1 MAQKGTKYS
10 ILQKD
15 EDVARWLRGVRR
27 GSPITAEVSLRR
39 LGKLCKLL
47 STTPRGLVKSAK
59 KDLKK
64 FQDSLD
70 DMVTKLESENKSPG
84 YILDLL
90 KTLRSWLRY
99 NNIQLMRKIQVSN
112 PNATPTIENEQ
123 IPTQTELA
131 KILRTTPSRIRVAI
145 ALMAFADL
153 RPESIGNHDGT
164 DGLTLKKLPEMKI
177 RDGEVTFEKIPTM
190 VTIRSPLSKTRI
202 KYFTF
207 LSQEGC
213 SYLREYLEER
223 MRNGEK
229 LSPETPLIGHDRPG
243 AAEKEFVMTRKIT
256 HFIRKYMRAAGVY
269 KRPYVLRAYAE
280 TQLIIAESKNKISH
294 PYLQFIA
301 GHKGD
306 IEARYSTN
314 KGILPP
320 DMIEDMRNMY
330 KECEPYLNSTTI
342 NPDQNDLIK
351 QVKLESLKSIAKSIF
366 GIDLQDILHQKEV
379 ENKEELTPETE
390 LETIEDALKQ
400 FREGTTVNT
409 SEDEDAL
416 KKFQEGYKIPS
427 IGVAKSESKLV
438 TEDELEDYL
447 NNGWEMIQ
455 IINSKILIRKIIQ

>member
-1 MAQKGTKYS
+1 LAQKGTKYS

-15 EDVARWLRGVRR
+15 EDVNRWLKGVRR

-39 LGKLCKLL
+39 LGKLCELL
-47 STTPRGLVKSAK
+47 STTPKGLVKSAK
-59 KDLKK
+59 KNLKK

-99 NNIQLMRKIQVSN
+99 NDIQLMRKIQVSN

-131 KILRTTPSRIRVAI
+131 KILRTAPPRIRVAI
-145 ALMAFADL
+145 ALMAYADL
-153 RPESIGNHDGT
+153 RPESIGNHNGT
-164 DGLTLKKLPEMKI
+164 DGIALKDLPEIKI
-177 RDGEVTFEKIPTM
+177 RKLEVTFEKIPTM
-190 VTIRSPLSKTRI
+190 ITIRSPLSKTRI

-213 SYLREYLEER
+213 NYLKEYLEER
-223 MRNGEK
+223 LRNGEK
-229 LSPETPLIGHDRPG
+229 LSPETPLIGHERPG
-243 AAEKEFVMTRKIT
+243 AAEKKFAMTRKIS

-280 TQLIIAESKNKISH
+280 TQLIIAESKGKISH

-320 DMIEDMRNMY
+320 DMIEDMRSMY
-330 KECEPYLNSTTI
+330 KECEPFLNSSTI
-342 NPDQNDLIK
+342 NPDQNDLVK
-351 QVKLESLKSIAKSIF
+351 QVKLESLKSIAKNVF
-366 GIDLQDILHQKEV
+366 GIDLQDLLHQKEI
-379 ENKEELTPETE
+379 ETKTELTPEIE
-390 LETIEDALKQ
+390 LETIEEALKQ
-400 FREGTTVNT
+400 FREDIPVST
-409 SEDEDAL
+409 SIEEFR
-416 KKFQEGYKIPS
+416 KGYKIPS
-427 IGVAKSESKLV
+427 IDETKSESKLV
-438 TEDELEDYL
+438 SEDELEDYL
-447 NNGWEMIQ
+447 NNGWDMIQ
-455 IINSKILIRKIIQ
+455 TINSKILIRKRIQ